1 MLGIF
6 LNPDGSAVNKAEKNP
21 CFLGTYLPVGKTD
34 KKETCLYIVLGDDKG
49 AQGMGTGFE
58 NLFIYLFVGLFGFE
72 NLFIYLLCFCVLVFS
87 SRLGDY
93 LAITVTT
100 WDQRCF

>member
-58 NLFIYLFVGLFGFE
+58 NLFIYFFFVLFGFCCCCCC
-72 NLFIYLLCFCVLVFS
+72 LLSF
-87 SRLGDY
+87 
-93 LAITVTT
+93 
-100 WDQRCF
+100 